1 MKQTC
6 LCLARV
12 SGTQTNPL
20 VVGKYAQTRQRRL
33 RGKVVKSSHGRH
45 YKRTLAVPWKKDEKT
60 EYHRVK
66 GKIKRKQ
73 EKEKR

>member
-20 VVGKYAQTRQRRL
+20 VVSKYAQTRKRRL
-33 RGKVVKSSHGRH
+33 RGKVVKKLVTAG
-45 YKRTLAVPWKKDEKT
+45 TI
-60 EYHRVK
+60 K
-66 GKIKRKQ
+66 GPLTCP
-73 EKEKR
+73 EKRIEKQSVFTE